1 MDPVT
6 TAALGV
12 LAAIATAVAWLLHKA
27 WPAVRKLN
35 HFVDDVA
42 GEPARPG
49 VPARPGLMERMCNL
63 EGRLGNVEEDVTVVK
78 AEVKNSHRTNL
89 REDLDK
95 VIEKTGDLHEKWALP
110 HGKDN

>member
-6 TAALGV
+6 AGAFGGLVAL
-12 LAAIATAVAWLLHKA
+12 LSAIGWAFYKA

-49 VPARPGLMERMCNL
+49 VPARPGLVERMA
-63 EGRLGNVEEDVTVVK
+63 NVEDDMRVVK
-78 AEVKNSHRTNL
+78 AEVKNSYHTNL
-89 REDLDK
+89 REDLDGMAAE
-95 VIEKTGDLHEKWALP
+95 VRALHNRWATST
-110 HGKDN
+110 GKD